1 MRILIDGTTLCDAQG
16 GTGAGIEHYT
26 WQIVRAMFEVDS
38 NHEFFVFVPPQLN
51 RVRESQLIE
60 GCKNVQIVRT
70 IGPKIS
76 FISRHFLLP
85 IRFWLKRPDIVFSPS
100 GQLPLAWRGASAI
113 TIHDL
118 AIYLHPEWFPEGQDF
133 SIKTIVPRSIEKAT
147 GVIAVSKATQENLI
161 KQFPV
166 AQDKTHVVY
175 EGVRPPHEALESM
188 DESDTRFPFDH
199 DYVLYLGTL
208 EPRKNLVHAMR
219 AFHRFLTSRPELV
232 GNVRFVLAGKSG
244 WKTKEIE
251 EEFLHINREWK
262 KQEPNGVIQFLG
274 PVTEEE
280 KWKLLARAGCLLF
293 PSLDEG
299 FGLPVLEAMSVGTPV
314 ITTELGAIP
323 EVAGDAALYVKPDDI
338 GQMSLSIAQC
348 LLVPEGV
355 KEFRMDGF
363 KRAQEFTWERAAK
376 ETLGYLEEIVKSK
389 NRAK

>member
-26 WQIVRAMFEVDS
+26 WQITRAMLEADS
-38 NHEFFVFVPPQLN
+38 GHEFFIFVPPQLN
-51 RVRESQLIE
+51 RVRVSQLIE
-60 GCKNVQIVRT
+60 GCKNVQLIRS

-85 IRFWLKRPDIVFSPS
+85 LRFWLHRPDVVFAPS
-100 GQLPLAWRGASAI
+100 GQMPLGWRGASVI
-113 TIHDL
+113 TVHDL
-118 AIYLHPEWFPEGQDF
+118 SIYTHPEWFPEGQDF
-133 SIKTIVPRSIEKAT
+133 SIKTIVPRSIEKAL
-147 GVIAVSKATQENLI
+147 GIIAVSKATQENLMH
-161 KQFPV
+161 QFSI
-166 AQDKTHVVY
+166 AKEKTQVVY
-175 EGVRPPHEALESM
+175 EGVSPPHEALENM
-188 DESDTRFPFDH
+188 DPTDTRFPFDQ

-219 AFHRFLTSRPELV
+219 AFHRFLTNRPELV
-232 GNVRFVLAGKSG
+232 GSVRFVLAGKFG

-251 EEFLHINREWK
+251 EEFLQINREWK
-262 KQEPNGVIQFLG
+262 EQEPNGVIQFLG

-280 KWKLLARAGCLLF
+280 KWKLMARAGCLLF

-338 GQMSLSIAQC
+338 EQISLSIAQC

-355 KEFRMDGF
+355 KEFCMDGF
-363 KRAQEFTWERAAK
+363 RRAQELTWERAAN
-376 ETLGYLEEIVKSK
+376 ETLEYLEIIVKSK
-389 NRAK
+389 NRA